1 MEKNYVL
8 VSPSK
13 YGLNGNK
20 FQFRKIKL
28 NTKKNGLQ
36 ATQKKYEKA
45 LARLNKKVEKIS
57 KKITE
62 LNDVI
67 IVSASDL
74 TRGKVK
80 KSGRTRRIS
89 VSKEK
94 LSSIIKRVSGY
105 FINLAGRINDRVT
118 EKLKSYGY
126 DSNFAKAVDDV
137 VAKRNFDMATNADL
151 MTDTNKIVEEE
162 RKNIVNDAVSNLQE
176 NVAIKEEAPEKEETP
191 RMKPSYGV
199 RTVSESASLASPSTN
214 EFMKEKFGLDFSK
227 LNYEKVDKGFKPATF
242 ETEEVNTVKK
252 DSNFKPATFETE
264 KVNTVKKDS
273 NFKPATFET
282 EGKKDVLNENTSSKL
297 NVSPSLQNV
306 SFEEKVAKLKR
317 LYEEELKE
325 AAKQSEI
332 NNAVSAAI
340 DKKHKQ
346 KDKINNAISA
356 MNEETAKLQD
366 QYVSMYEKALS
377 EARQKTASIKSRG
390 EELRREDSALAGEI
404 NSLNSKMNVANSRNM
419 DIRDSISALNEMLST
434 NEEVHTESNTNS
446 IKM

>member
-36 ATQKKYEKA
+36 TTQKKYEKA

-57 KKITE
+57 KKITK
-62 LNDVI
+62 LSDVT

-94 LSSIIKRVSGY
+94 LSSIMNRVSRY
-105 FINLAGRINDRVT
+105 FINLTGRINDRVT

-126 DSNFAKAVDDV
+126 NSNFAKAVDDV
-137 VAKRNFDMATNADL
+137 VAKRNFDMATNAD
-151 MTDTNKIVEEE
+151 MKTDTNKIVEEE

-176 NVAIKEEAPEKEETP
+176 DVAIKEEAPKKEETP

-199 RTVSESASLASPSTN
+199 RTVSESSPLAISPSTN

-227 LNYEKVDKGFKPATF
+227 LNDEKVDNGFKPATF
-242 ETEEVNTVKK
+242 ETEEKVNTIKK

-264 KVNTVKKDS
+264 
-273 NFKPATFET
+273 E
-282 EGKKDVLNENTSSKL
+282 KKDVLNENTSSKL

-332 NNAVSAAI
+332 NNAVSSAI

>member
-36 ATQKKYEKA
+36 TTQKKYEKA
-45 LARLNKKVEKIS
+45 LSILNKKVEKIS
-57 KKITE
+57 KKITK
-62 LNDVI
+62 LSDVT

-94 LSSIIKRVSGY
+94 LSSIMNRVSRY
-105 FINLAGRINDRVT
+105 FINLTGRINDRVT

-126 DSNFAKAVDDV
+126 NSNFAKAVDDV
-137 VAKRNFDMATNADL
+137 VAKRNFDMATNAD
-151 MTDTNKIVEEE
+151 MKTDTNKIVEEE

-176 NVAIKEEAPEKEETP
+176 DVAIKEEAPKKEETP

-199 RTVSESASLASPSTN
+199 RTVSESSPLAISPSTN

-227 LNYEKVDKGFKPATF
+227 LNDEKVDNGFKPATF
-242 ETEEVNTVKK
+242 ETEEKVNTIKK

-264 KVNTVKKDS
+264 
-273 NFKPATFET
+273 E
-282 EGKKDVLNENTSSKL
+282 KKDVLNENTSSKL

-332 NNAVSAAI
+332 NNAVSSAI

-434 NEEVHTESNTNS
+434 NEEVNTDSNTNS

>member
-36 ATQKKYEKA
+36 TTQKKYEKA

-57 KKITE
+57 KKITK
-62 LNDVI
+62 LSDVT

-94 LSSIIKRVSGY
+94 LSSIMNRVSRY

-126 DSNFAKAVDDV
+126 NSNFAKAVDDV
-137 VAKRNFDMATNADL
+137 VAKRNFDMATNADM
-151 MTDTNKIVEEE
+151 MTDTNKVVEEE

-176 NVAIKEEAPEKEETP
+176 DVAIKEEAPKKEETP

-199 RTVSESASLASPSTN
+199 RTVSESSPLAISPSTN

-227 LNYEKVDKGFKPATF
+227 LNDEKVDNGFKPATF
-242 ETEEVNTVKK
+242 ETE
-252 DSNFKPATFETE
+252 E

-273 NFKPATFET
+273 NFKSAAFET
-282 EGKKDVLNENTSSKL
+282 EEKKDVLNEKTSSKL

-332 NNAVSAAI
+332 NNAVSSAI

>member
-36 ATQKKYEKA
+36 TTQKKYEKA

-57 KKITE
+57 KKITK
-62 LNDVI
+62 LSDVT

-94 LSSIIKRVSGY
+94 LSSIMNRVSRY
-105 FINLAGRINDRVT
+105 FINLTGRINDRVT

-126 DSNFAKAVDDV
+126 NSNFAKAVDDV
-137 VAKRNFDMATNADL
+137 VAKRNFDMATNADM

-176 NVAIKEEAPEKEETP
+176 DVAIKEEAPKKEETP

-199 RTVSESASLASPSTN
+199 RTVSESSPLAISPSTN

-227 LNYEKVDKGFKPATF
+227 LNDEKVDNGFKPATF
-242 ETEEVNTVKK
+242 ETE
-252 DSNFKPATFETE
+252 E

-273 NFKPATFET
+273 NFKSAAFET
-282 EGKKDVLNENTSSKL
+282 EEKKDVLNEKTSSKL

-332 NNAVSAAI
+332 NNAVSSAI

>member
-36 ATQKKYEKA
+36 TTQKKYEKA

-57 KKITE
+57 KKITK
-62 LNDVI
+62 LSDVT

-94 LSSIIKRVSGY
+94 LSSIMNRVSRY
-105 FINLAGRINDRVT
+105 FINLTGRINDRVT

-126 DSNFAKAVDDV
+126 NSNFAKAVDDV
-137 VAKRNFDMATNADL
+137 VAKRNFDMATNADM

-176 NVAIKEEAPEKEETP
+176 DVAIKEETPKKEETP

-199 RTVSESASLASPSTN
+199 RTVSESSPLAISPSTN

-227 LNYEKVDKGFKPATF
+227 LNDE
-242 ETEEVNTVKK
+242 
-252 DSNFKPATFETE
+252 
-264 KVNTVKKDS
+264 
-273 NFKPATFET
+273 
-282 EGKKDVLNENTSSKL
+282 KKDVLNENTSSKL

-332 NNAVSAAI
+332 NNAVSSAI